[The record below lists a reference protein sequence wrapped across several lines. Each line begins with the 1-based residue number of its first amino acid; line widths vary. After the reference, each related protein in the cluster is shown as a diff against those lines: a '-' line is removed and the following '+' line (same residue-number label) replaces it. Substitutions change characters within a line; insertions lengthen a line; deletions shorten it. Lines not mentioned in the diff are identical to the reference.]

1 MQIIIISRLA
11 IFCVTP
17 VRQQDQCGCCFIC
30 YWRDDGRPT
39 SNP

>member
-1 MQIIIISRLA
+1 MQIIIIYRLT

-17 VRQQDQCGCCFIC
+17 VRQQDQCGRCVIC
-30 YWRDDGRPT
+30 HWRDDGRPT